1 MGYRVGT
8 SGDWEDFTH
17 RGTGVTTTITGLT
30 ADTAYQV
37 QVRALNDETPSAWSD
52 PSDAVST
59 DTETM
64 AEAEDRL
71 QEINCAMARLDG
83 ASDER
88 CDGID
93 GMPGSYVNLVAL
105 QFQVIGQLPPG
116 EYDYYDLA
124 GWQTLYKMG
133 DGRVIITKD
142 GDAWTEDLTPARAP
156 RDLEAKATGEGIVLS
171 WQAPKAASDEVTGYR
186 VLRWRPEEGEP
197 VLRAVVAD
205 IGGTATAW
213 TDTGFEEGV
222 LYTYWV
228 MAVRGRELSGV
239 SNARS
244 LRGVA
249 MADSGPPPP
258 PPPPPPPLTA
268 SFEGVP
274 RAHDG
279 ERAFRFRVAFSED
292 IGTGY
297 RSMRDAA
304 FTVSGGAVT
313 RARRVDG
320 RHDLWEITVVPDSD
334 KGVAIA
340 LPGGRECGVSG
351 AICTRGENRRRL
363 ANTPTATVKP
373 GLLGDVTVR
382 LEGGRGLSA
391 TVLGPA
397 TARRLSGS
405 ADDDTLSGRADDDV
419 LYGDDDD
426 SGAASGDDLLD
437 GGSGDDTLY
446 GGDGDDTLH
455 GGGHD
460 ELYGGGGH
468 DALYGDDDDSGA
480 ASGDDLLD
488 GGSGDDI
495 LYGDGGDDVLLGGDD
510 DDALHGGGGH
520 DELYGDDD
528 SGAASGDDLLDGG
541 SGDDILYGDGGDDVL
556 EGGADDDTLYGGAGL
571 DTLYGDGGVD
581 SLTGGTGADTFVF
594 AAGDGADTI
603 TDFFPEEGDRIDLSA
618 FAGLTGFASLTLTAD
633 GSATILDLRAHGGGT
648 VRLEGIAVADLLAAD
663 FLWP

>member
-1 MGYRVGT
+1 
-8 SGDWEDFTH
+8 
-17 RGTGVTTTITGLT
+17 
-30 ADTAYQV
+30 
-37 QVRALNDETPSAWSD
+37 
-52 PSDAVST
+52 
-59 DTETM
+59 M
-64 AEAEDRL
+64 A
-71 QEINCAMARLDG
+71 
-83 ASDER
+83 
-88 CDGID
+88 
-93 GMPGSYVNLVAL
+93 AL

-133 DGRVIITKD
+133 DGRVIITKA

-258 PPPPPPPLTA
+258 PPPPLMA

-373 GLLGDVTVR
+373 GLLGDATVR

-405 ADDDTLSGRADDDV
+405 ADDDTLSGRAGDDILYGDGGHDA

-437 GGSGDDTLY
+437 GGDDTLY
-446 GGDGDDTLH
+446 GGD
-455 GGGHD
+455 GHD

-468 DALYGDDDDSGA
+468 DALYGDNDDSGA

-495 LYGDGGDDVLLGGDD
+495 LYGDGGDDVLEGGDD

-520 DELYGDDD
+520 DELYGDDDD

-556 EGGADDDTLYGGAGL
+556 EGGADDDTLDGGAGL
-571 DTLYGDGGVD
+571 DALYGDGGVD

-594 AAGDGADTI
+594 AAGDGTDTI

-618 FAGLTGFASLTLTAD
+618 FAGLKGFASLKLTAD
-633 GSATILDLRAHGGGT
+633 GSTTILDLRAHGGGT